1 MKKLFT
7 LMFAVSM
14 TSLVYADGHKES
26 ERKSSD
32 QMKNAKEKMMNNP
45 NYLMS
50 FKECKELKSDI
61 GGLLSMAASKSKE
74 IKLDPKNVKKWG
86 EAISISDLAAN
97 HSTVY
102 NVWCKDMINHKMKK
116 EKNHKSNR
124 KGKDKSKAKG
134 KN

>member
-1 MKKLFT
+1 
-7 LMFAVSM
+7 MFAVSM
-14 TSLVYADGHKES
+14 TSLVYADGHKEA

-50 FKECKELKSDI
+50 FKECKELKNDI

-74 IKLDPKNVKKWG
+74 IELDPKNVKKWG

-102 NVWCKDMINHKMKK
+102 NVWCKDMINHKMKM
-116 EKNHKSNR
+116 NHKGNR
-124 KGKDKSKAKG
+124 KDKSKAKG
-134 KN
+134 KK